1 MQNKDTFNTKKCEVS
16 YSINVLK
23 TCKAW
28 WVTADDGGSR
38 ALERNSDMGIV
49 EGWANILVF

>member
-28 WVTADDGGSR
+28 WVTAEDGGSR